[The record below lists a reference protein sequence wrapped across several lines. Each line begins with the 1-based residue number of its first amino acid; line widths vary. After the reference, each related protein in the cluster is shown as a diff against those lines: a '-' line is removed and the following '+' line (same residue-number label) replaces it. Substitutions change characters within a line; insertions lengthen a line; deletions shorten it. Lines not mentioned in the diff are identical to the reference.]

1 MVIIGITNSTMTL
14 TFMNT
19 GPIIIWLMFI
29 VWPLPI
35 ATCMLWR
42 SKYQSSV

>member
-1 MVIIGITNSTMTL
+1 MIIGITNSTMTL

-19 GPIIIWLMFI
+19 GPMSIWLTFI
-29 VWPLPI
+29 VMPLPM